1 MTRPWMAWSRE
12 CKYTSAMV
20 SHVSTHYRLPGWN
33 VLLGITA
40 GVAAYKAAEL
50 ARLLI
55 KAGAQVQTV
64 MTPSASEFVG
74 PMTLQAITGRPV
86 RQTLFDPQHEAAMG
100 HIELARWA
108 DLVMIAPATAD
119 LLARLAAGMADDL
132 LTTLCLA
139 SEAPLAV
146 APAMNRAMWRH
157 PATQA
162 NVATLAARGVMVWG
176 PAEGEQACGD
186 TGPGRML
193 EPAELLERVISAQ
206 GGGRLKGRKAVVTAG
221 PTREPLDPVRFLGN
235 RSSGRMG
242 YAIAEA
248 LLREGADVTLVSGPV
263 ALACPPGAQRIS
275 VETAMQMHAAALS
288 AAEDAD
294 LFVACAAVA
303 DYRPVSAAGHKI
315 KKDSET
321 LRVDLVKNPD
331 ILRDVAALPDRPFC
345 VGFAAETERLRE
357 HAMGKLRD
365 KGVDMIA
372 ANPVGEGLGFESDD
386 NSLLVIWQEGS
397 LELPCQRKER
407 LAEQLVSVI
416 AERMNA
422 QATAQDSR

>member
-1 MTRPWMAWSRE
+1 MASQ
-12 CKYTSAMV
+12 
-20 SHVSTHYRLPGWN
+20 VSTHYRLRRRN
-33 VLLGITA
+33 ILLGITA

-50 ARLLI
+50 ARLLV
-55 KAGAQVQTV
+55 KAGAQVQAV
-64 MTPSASEFVG
+64 MTPSASEFIG
-74 PMTLQAITGRPV
+74 PLTLQAVTGRPV
-86 RQTLFDPQHEAAMG
+86 RQALFDPQHEAAMG

-108 DLVMIAPATAD
+108 DLVLIAPATAD
-119 LLARLAAGMADDL
+119 FLARLAAGMADDL

-146 APAMNRAMWRH
+146 APAMNQAMWRH

-162 NVATLAARGVMVWG
+162 NIATLAARGVMFWG

-186 TGPGRML
+186 NGPGRML
-193 EPAELLERVISAQ
+193 EPAELLQRLVSAL
-206 GGGRLKGRKAVVTAG
+206 GGSRFLGRRAVVTAG

-248 LLREGADVTLVSGPV
+248 LAREGGEVILISGPV
-263 ALACPPGAQRIS
+263 ALACPPGVERIS
-275 VETAMQMHAAALS
+275 VETALQMHSAALT
-288 AAEDAD
+288 AAEGAD

-303 DYRPVSAAGHKI
+303 DYRPASAADHKI

-321 LRVDLVKNPD
+321 LRVDLVRNPD

-357 HAMGKLRD
+357 HATGKLID
-365 KGVDMIA
+365 KGADMIA

-386 NSLLVIWQEGS
+386 NALLVIWKGGS
-397 LELPCQRKER
+397 LELPRQRKGR

-416 AERMNA
+416 AERMDA
-422 QATAQDSR
+422 QVTAQDSR